1 MEETRK
7 VIITGAIFIGL
18 IVIGF
23 GVYFLFIADGS
34 KEAPAEEIVE
44 KKPVDLPIEESPK
57 EEETPEFID
66 VDLNQSD
73 EIVRKLAQ
81 ELSAHPELAAWL
93 VSKDLIRKFVAA
105 VDNIANGLSPRPQ
118 IDFFSAKEG
127 FKFIEKRGFLY
138 MDPTSYSRYDKVA
151 DVFLS
156 LNSEGCAVLYR
167 RLEPLIQEAYKDLGY
182 PEGDFRKTLTKAIV
196 ELLEVPVV
204 EGDILI
210 EKKIITYKMS
220 DPALESLS
228 AAQKHLFRMGPENT
242 RIIQEKLREMAS
254 ALKIPAEQLQ

>member
-1 MEETRK
+1 MEETKK
-7 VIITGAIFIGL
+7 VVITGAVFVAL

-34 KEAPAEEIVE
+34 KEAPAEQVVE
-44 KKPVDLPIEESPK
+44 KKPVDLPIEEPLK
-57 EEETPEFID
+57 EEEAPELIQ
-66 VDLNQSD
+66 VDLDQSD
-73 EIVRKLAQ
+73 EIVRKLAK
-81 ELSAHPELAAWL
+81 ELSSHPELAAWL

-118 IDFFSAKEG
+118 IDFFSPKGG
-127 FKFIEKRGFLY
+127 FKFIKKKGLLY
-138 MDPTSYSRYDKVA
+138 VDPASYSRYDKVA

-156 LNSEGCAVLYR
+156 LNSEGCVVLYR

-182 PEGDFRKTLTKAIV
+182 PKGDFQKTLTRAIV

-210 EKKIITYKMS
+210 EKKVITYRMS
-220 DPALESLS
+220 DPRLERLS
-228 AAQKHLFRMGPENT
+228 GAQKHLFRMGPENT

-254 ALKIPAEQLQ
+254 ALGIPEDQLQ

>member
-7 VIITGAIFIGL
+7 VIITGAIFIAM

-34 KEAPAEEIVE
+34 KEAPAEEIFK
-44 KKPVDLPIEESPK
+44 KKPVDLPIEEPLR
-57 EEETPEFID
+57 EEEAPEFIN
-66 VDLNQSD
+66 VDLSQSD
-73 EIVRKLAQ
+73 DIVRKLAQ
-81 ELSAHPELAAWL
+81 ELSSHPELAAWL
-93 VSKDLIRKFVAA
+93 VSRDLIRKFVAA
-105 VDNIANGLSPRPQ
+105 VDNIANGMSPRPQ
-118 IDFFSAKEG
+118 IDFFSSKGG
-127 FKFIEKRGFLY
+127 FEFIEKKGLLY
-138 MDPTSYSRYDKVA
+138 MNPTSYSRYDKVA

-156 LNSEGCAVLYR
+156 LNSEECAILYR

-182 PEGDFRKTLTKAIV
+182 PKGDFRKTLTKAIV
-196 ELLEVPVV
+196 ELLEVPVI

-220 DPALESLS
+220 DPGLEKLS
-228 AAQKHLFRMGPENT
+228 GAQKHLFRMGPENT

-254 ALKIPAEQLQ
+254 ALRIPAEQLQ

>member
-1 MEETRK
+1 MEETKK
-7 VIITGAIFIGL
+7 VIVTGAVFL
-18 IVIGF
+18 AVIVIAL

-34 KEAPAEEIVE
+34 KEAPVEEIVE
-44 KKPVDLPIEESPK
+44 KKPVDAPIEEPLK
-57 EEETPEFID
+57 EEEAPELIQ

-73 EIVRKLAQ
+73 DIVRKLAQ
-81 ELSAHPELAAWL
+81 ELSSHPELAAWL

-105 VDNIANGLSPRPQ
+105 VDNIANGMSPRPQ
-118 IDFFSAKEG
+118 VDFFSTKGG
-127 FKFIEKRGFLY
+127 FKFIMKNELLY
-138 MDPTSYSRYDKVA
+138 VDPTGYHRYDNVA

-156 LNSEGCAVLYR
+156 LNSEGCAILYR

-182 PEGDFRKTLTKAIV
+182 PKGDFWKTLTRAIV

-210 EKKIITYKMS
+210 EKEIITYKIS
-220 DPALESLS
+220 NPRLEKLS
-228 AAQKHLFRMGPENT
+228 GAQKHLFRMGPENT

-254 ALKIPAEQLQ
+254 ALRIPAEQLQ